1 MPGADCLNDPGFDA
15 HLTTGMVGIMTTKYS
30 LEVRTKAVRLVR
42 EHLDD
47 YGSEWETIKVV
58 SGRLGMTPET
68 LRKWMRQADIDDGFT
83 VGVSTAETARIREL
97 ERKNAELEK
106 TVEILKAASAFF
118 ARELDSEQL

>member
-1 MPGADCLNDPGFDA
+1 
-15 HLTTGMVGIMTTKYS
+15 MTTKYS

-68 LRKWMRQADIDDGFT
+68 LRKWMRQADIDDGYT
-83 VGVSTAETARIREL
+83 AGVSTAETARIREL

-106 TVEILKAASAFF
+106 TVEILKAASVFF

>member
-1 MPGADCLNDPGFDA
+1 MNDPGFDA
-15 HLTTGMVGIMTTKYS
+15 HLTTGMVGIMATKYS

-42 EHLDD
+42 EHAGD

-68 LRKWMRQADIDDGFT
+68 LRKWMRQADIDDGFSA
-83 VGVSTAETARIREL
+83 GVSTVDATRIREL
-97 ERKNAELEK
+97 ERKNAELLK

-118 ARELDSEQL
+118 ARELDSDQL

>member
-1 MPGADCLNDPGFDA
+1 MNDPGFDA
-15 HLTTGMVGIMTTKYS
+15 HLTRGMVGIMTTKYS
-30 LEVRTKAVRLVR
+30 LEVRTKSVRLVR

-68 LRKWMRQADIDDGFT
+68 LRKWMRQADIDDGYT
-83 VGVSTAETARIREL
+83 AGVSTAETARIREL

-106 TVEILKAASAFF
+106 TVEILKAASVFF